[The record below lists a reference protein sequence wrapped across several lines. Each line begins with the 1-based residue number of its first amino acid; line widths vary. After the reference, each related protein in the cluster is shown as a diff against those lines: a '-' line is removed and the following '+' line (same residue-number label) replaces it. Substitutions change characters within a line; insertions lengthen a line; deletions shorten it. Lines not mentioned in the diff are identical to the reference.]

1 MSTPNDLLEY
11 PVVENFS
18 PEVPIEIFGI
28 ANNTKKLVAIV
39 DTGFTGFL
47 QIPLTVGIES
57 NLSLWSVGS
66 SRLADGS
73 MVKNLQCIGRI
84 RFAGKELFGIVTLSE
99 KGNDCLLGMQFLEI
113 LKMDFTVSPT
123 RNRAIF
129 KSLESEVLP
138 IPPVSQSVKNEK
150 KKTKTKRPIV

>member
-1 MSTPNDLLEY
+1 MSSTNDLLEY

-18 PEVPIEIFGI
+18 PEVPVEVFGLG
-28 ANNTKKLVAIV
+28 NNTKKIVAVV

-47 QIPLTVGIES
+47 QIPLTIGIES

-66 SRLADGS
+66 LRLADGS
-73 MVKNLQCIGRI
+73 VVKNLQCIGRI
-84 RFAGKELFGIVTLSE
+84 RFAGKELIGIITLSE
-99 KGNDCLLGMQFLEI
+99 TGNDCLLGMQFLER

-129 KSLESEVLP
+129 KSLLP
-138 IPPVSQSVKNEK
+138 QEDSHKPEPTKGGIKKNNK
-150 KKTKTKRPIV
+150 KH

>member
-1 MSTPNDLLEY
+1 MNTSNDLLEY

-18 PEVPIEIFGI
+18 PEVPVEIFGL
-28 ANNTKKLVAIV
+28 ANNTKKVVAVV

-73 MVKNLQCIGRI
+73 VVKNLQCIGKI
-84 RFAGKELFGIVTLSE
+84 RFAGKELIGIITLSE
-99 KGNDCLLGMQFLEI
+99 KGNDCLLGMQFLER

-123 RNRAIF
+123 KNRAIF
-129 KSLESEVLP
+129 KSI
-138 IPPVSQSVKNEK
+138 IPKDEEIAVKVETKNGKNEA
-150 KKTKTKRPIV
+150 KKTQKQG